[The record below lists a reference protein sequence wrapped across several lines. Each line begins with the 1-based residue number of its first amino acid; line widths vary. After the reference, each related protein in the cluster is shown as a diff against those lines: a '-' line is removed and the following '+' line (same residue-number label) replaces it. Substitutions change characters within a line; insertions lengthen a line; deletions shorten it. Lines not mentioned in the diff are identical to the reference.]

1 MRLRSIGFGVRDVE
15 GQARFLSDV
24 FGLVR
29 EDGENGCVR
38 FSAPGSMEPAIT
50 SLRPAP
56 VDRADA
62 VSFAVEDR
70 DEVEQMHS
78 RLAGMKADVVG
89 HPGTTPDG
97 GYGFEVFDP
106 EGHLLSISA
115 DTAVRTPPGHQR
127 GQGVPVDLSHIVFN
141 SSDNAAL
148 ADWYCAAL
156 GFRVTDW
163 LEDKL
168 VFMTTSR
175 YHHQIALAATSRPG
189 LNHVA
194 YECADL
200 DDFMRATGR
209 AMRHGHQILWG
220 PGRHGPGDNAFAYF
234 RSPAGIVCEFTT
246 ELAVADSPDWVV
258 RTWEAVPEQSDL
270 WGTSNPRPPAFG
282 ASGDPGLGI
291 LPNSP
296 EEARAAS
303 SEFNSAP
310 AIAHGDMPLRD
321 DVHAQQHIALLQ
333 GGGHL

>member
-1 MRLRSIGFGVRDVE
+1 MRLRSVGFGVRDVE
-15 GQARFLSDV
+15 SQANFLRDV
-24 FGLVR
+24 FGLVQ
-29 EDGENGCVR
+29 EDGGNGCVR
-38 FSAPGSMEPAIT
+38 FSAPGSIEPAVT
-50 SLRPAP
+50 TLRRAP
-56 VDRADA
+56 MDRADA
-62 VSFAVEDR
+62 VAFGVDSRDR
-70 DEVEQMHS
+70 VDQMHDH
-78 RLAGMKADVVG
+78 LVGLDADLVG
-89 HPGTTPDG
+89 RPGPTVDG

-115 DTAVRTPPGHQR
+115 DTAARIPPPHER
-127 GQGVPVDLSHIVFN
+127 GKGLPLDVSHVVFN

-148 ADWYCAAL
+148 ADWYCTAL

-175 YHHQIALAATSRPG
+175 YHHQVALAATPEPG

-194 YECADL
+194 YECADI

-209 AMRHGHQILWG
+209 AMRHGHEILWG

-234 RSPAGIVCEFTT
+234 RSPAGFVCEFTT

-291 LPNSP
+291 IPGSP
-296 EEARAAS
+296 EEFRAA
-303 SEFNSAP
+303 A
-310 AIAHGDMPLRD
+310 
-321 DVHAQQHIALLQ
+321 
-333 GGGHL
+333 

>member
-1 MRLRSIGFGVRDVE
+1 MRLRSVSFGVRDIE
-15 GQARFLSDV
+15 GQARFLRDV
-24 FGLVR
+24 FGLVP
-29 EDGENGCVR
+29 EDSQNGCVR
-38 FSAPGSMEPAIT
+38 FSAPGSIEPAIT
-50 SLRPAP
+50 TLRQAP
-56 VDRADA
+56 MDRADA
-62 VSFAVEDR
+62 VAFGVDSRSLVD
-70 DEVEQMHS
+70 QMHDH
-78 RLAGMKADVVG
+78 LVGLEADLVG
-89 HPGTTPDG
+89 RPGPTVDG

-115 DTAVRTPPGHQR
+115 GTAVRTRPPHER
-127 GQGVPVDLSHIVFN
+127 GKGLPLDVSHVVFN

-148 ADWYCAAL
+148 ADWYCTAL

-163 LEDKL
+163 LEDRL

-175 YHHQIALAATSRPG
+175 YHHQVALAATPVSG

-194 YECADL
+194 YECADI

-209 AMRHGHQILWG
+209 AMRHGHEILWG

-234 RSPAGIVCEFTT
+234 RSPAGFVCEFTT

-291 LPNSP
+291 IPGSP
-296 EEARAAS
+296 EELRAA
-303 SEFNSAP
+303 A
-310 AIAHGDMPLRD
+310 
-321 DVHAQQHIALLQ
+321 
-333 GGGHL
+333 

>member
-1 MRLRSIGFGVRDVE
+1 MIEASAMRLRSIGFGVRDVE
-15 GQARFLSDV
+15 GQARFLRDV
-24 FGLVR
+24 FGLVEEGR
-29 EDGENGCVR
+29 ENGCVR
-38 FSAPGSMEPAIT
+38 FSAPGSIEPAVT
-50 SLRPAP
+50 TLRPAP
-56 VDRADA
+56 MDRADA
-62 VSFAVEDR
+62 VALGVDSRDR
-70 DEVEQMHS
+70 VDQMHDHLV
-78 RLAGMKADVVG
+78 RLEANVVG
-89 HPGTTPDG
+89 GPGPTPDG

-115 DTAVRTPPGHQR
+115 GTAVRTPPGHQH
-127 GQGVPVDLSHIVFN
+127 GQGVPLDLSHVVLN

-148 ADWYCAAL
+148 SNWYCTAL

-175 YHHQIALAATSRPG
+175 YHHQIALAATPQPG

-194 YECADL
+194 YECADI

-209 AMRHGHQILWG
+209 AMRLGHRVLWG

-234 RSPAGIVCEFTT
+234 RSPAGFVCEFTT
-246 ELAVADSPDWVV
+246 ELMVADSPDWVV

-291 LPNSP
+291 LPGSP
-296 EEARAAS
+296 EELRAA
-303 SEFNSAP
+303 
-310 AIAHGDMPLRD
+310 
-321 DVHAQQHIALLQ
+321 
-333 GGGHL
+333 

>member
-15 GQARFLSDV
+15 GQAHFLRDV
-24 FGLVR
+24 FGLVQ
-29 EDGENGCVR
+29 EDGNNGCVR
-38 FSAPGSMEPAIT
+38 FSAPGSIEPAVT
-50 SLRPAP
+50 TLRPAP
-56 VDRADA
+56 VNRADA
-62 VSFAVEDR
+62 VAFGVDSRDTVDR
-70 DEVEQMHS
+70 MHDH
-78 RLAGMKADVVG
+78 LAGLEANLVG
-89 HPGTTPDG
+89 GPGPTPDG

-115 DTAVRTPPGHQR
+115 DTATRTPPEHQR
-127 GQGVPVDLSHIVFN
+127 GQGLPLDLSHIVFN
-141 SSDNAAL
+141 SRDNAAL
-148 ADWYCAAL
+148 ADWYCTAL

-163 LEDKL
+163 LEDRL

-175 YHHQIALAATSRPG
+175 YHHQVALAATPEPG

-234 RSPAGIVCEFTT
+234 RSPAGFVCEFTT
-246 ELAVADSPDWVV
+246 ELMVAEGPDWVV

-291 LPNSP
+291 IPGSP
-296 EEARAAS
+296 TE
-303 SEFNSAP
+303 
-310 AIAHGDMPLRD
+310 LR
-321 DVHAQQHIALLQ
+321 LE
-333 GGGHL
+333 G